1 VLYYYGICLFLFT
14 NFINLHRRS
23 KLLRLSDRLW
33 TLVKIEWGP
42 NPRIFGTKFD
52 ERRDCTLRRMS
63 LNFLKL
69 ECKQTHYRKV
79 KGEDGSLFKS
89 HGACIVH
96 PLSSLKC
103 STCRR
108 TSRSSMLA
116 ARKVWKVIKSTS
128 INIALALEEF
138 KYWRKKREYTATTL
152 VIFLLTWN
160 IIVWLITAIRNK
172 Y

>member
-1 VLYYYGICLFLFT
+1 MVRLLRNLLIYSLTL
-14 NFINLHRRS
+14 INLHRRS
-23 KLLRLSDRLW
+23 KLLRLSDRLR

-79 KGEDGSLFKS
+79 KGEDSSLFKS

-96 PLSSLKC
+96 PLSFLKC

-128 INIALALEEF
+128 TNIALALEEF
-138 KYWRKKREYTATTL
+138 KYRRNMNIPRQLSWSFY
-152 VIFLLTWN
+152 LLGM
-160 IIVWLITAIRNK
+160 LSSG
-172 Y
+172 